1 MSLIVECY
9 VKTAATAAADK
20 HTNKFQL
27 PALSK
32 EELTKKKT
40 KYRRINRQQ

>member
-32 EELTKKKT
+32 EELTKKKQN
-40 KYRRINRQQ
+40 IEE

>member
-32 EELTKKKT
+32 EELTKKT